1 MSDSTG
7 LIKSFQIPTAENST
21 ENHDLLM
28 TQTSNPGHSRHL
40 YVLFEVQEQRLRPNI
55 AFSLFITS
63 LLFSM
68 AYRPLLQAFSIKL
81 HIHVFIQTHT

>member
-7 LIKSFQIPTAENST
+7 LIKSFQISTAENST

-28 TQTSNPGHSRHL
+28 TKTSNPGHSRHL
-40 YVLFEVQEQRLRPNI
+40 YVSFEVQEQRLRPNI

-68 AYRPLLQAFSIKL
+68 AYRPLLKAFSIKL

>member
-7 LIKSFQIPTAENST
+7 LIKSFQISTAENST
-21 ENHDLLM
+21 DNHDLLM
-28 TQTSNPGHSRHL
+28 TKTSNPGHSRHL
-40 YVLFEVQEQRLRPNI
+40 YVSFEAQEQRLCPNTL
-55 AFSLFITS
+55 SLLFITS

-68 AYRPLLQAFSIKL
+68 AYSPLLKAFSIKL